1 MWTDVQT
8 FKRHDGPKQLSESE
22 MVYQQA
28 AVHVYVTLPGSA
40 IPAQSFGAKKEM
52 IMEDFHQCVEV
63 LLLLS

>member
-1 MWTDVQT
+1 
-8 FKRHDGPKQLSESE
+8 

-52 IMEDFHQCVEV
+52 IMEDFHQCVEG

>member
-1 MWTDVQT
+1 
-8 FKRHDGPKQLSESE
+8 

-28 AVHVYVTLPGSA
+28 AVHVYVTLPGFA
-40 IPAQSFGAKKEM
+40 IPAQSSGAKKGM

>member
-1 MWTDVQT
+1 
-8 FKRHDGPKQLSESE
+8 

-28 AVHVYVTLPGSA
+28 AVYVYVTLPGSA
-40 IPAQSFGAKKEM
+40 IPAQRSGTEKEM